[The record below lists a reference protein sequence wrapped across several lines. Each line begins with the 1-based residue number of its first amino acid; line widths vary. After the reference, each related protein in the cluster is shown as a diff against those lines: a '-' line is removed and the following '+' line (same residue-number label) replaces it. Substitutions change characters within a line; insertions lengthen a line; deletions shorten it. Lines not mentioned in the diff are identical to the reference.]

1 MGTHPIFESDFDCLT
16 EYNRA
21 SIQVSMWASKT
32 VADLKK
38 ECKERGLKVSG
49 TKAELVERIEEALA
63 EGNDTLET
71 TGGNIEDE
79 LLAEVEE
86 PEPVLAEQSEEK
98 EEPKSEEAV
107 EDEAPKEEEKE
118 ASPVAA
124 DDEVAKKISRAE
136 RFGIEAK
143 ELVEQK
149 KMSRA
154 ERFGLPAAEKSKA
167 DEKKRARAERF
178 GTANGTSGGTAKKS
192 KLEGMDVSID
202 PEKIKKRMERFG
214 AMDDAES
221 KKKQRAARFAATTA

>member
-1 MGTHPIFESDFDCLT
+1 
-16 EYNRA
+16 
-21 SIQVSMWASKT
+21 MWASKT

-49 TKAELVERIEEALA
+49 TKAELVERIEEAIA

-86 PEPVLAEQSEEK
+86 PEPTLAEQTEEK
-98 EEPKSEEAV
+98 EEMKSEEAV
-107 EDEAPKEEEKE
+107 VEEKEAPKEEEKK
-118 ASPVAA
+118 ATPAAA

-143 ELVEQK
+143 EIVEKK

-154 ERFGLPAAEKSKA
+154 ERFGLPAAEKAKTE
-167 DEKKRARAERF
+167 EKKRARAERF
-178 GTANGTSGGTAKKS
+178 GTANGTSGATAKKS
-192 KLEGMDVSID
+192 KLEGMDVSVD